1 MAAGRWV
8 AGDVKGERMQVA
20 KLVEKVGKYD
30 ITSTGRQWCVLSP
43 DGWEVAACVDLDSA
57 RSVAAVLTAVA
68 V

>member
-1 MAAGRWV
+1 
-8 AGDVKGERMQVA
+8 MQVA